1 MFIVAHKKI
10 IDPTCN
16 NNNTTKMLS
25 NRSANGVNPPF
36 SLRGTA
42 NFFLLSMSRDRSVSL
57 SLLCVRVQA
66 LHRDQ
71 LPTGRRHR
79 TACCSKAQALARSLR
94 RSIRAA
100 PRRGL
105 QDSQADGRWVGVA
118 ELVRVHTCGTHWQQD
133 PIFSQRTPN

>member
-1 MFIVAHKKI
+1 MFIVARKKI
-10 IDPTCN
+10 IDPTCS
-16 NNNTTKMLS
+16 NNNTTKTLS
-25 NRSANGVNPPF
+25 NRPANGVNPPF

-57 SLLCVRVQA
+57 SLCCACVYRRCIGISSRPDEDTEQQA
-66 LHRDQ
+66 AQR
-71 LPTGRRHR
+71 RRH
-79 TACCSKAQALARSLR
+79 SLGRSADP
-94 RSIRAA
+94 SA